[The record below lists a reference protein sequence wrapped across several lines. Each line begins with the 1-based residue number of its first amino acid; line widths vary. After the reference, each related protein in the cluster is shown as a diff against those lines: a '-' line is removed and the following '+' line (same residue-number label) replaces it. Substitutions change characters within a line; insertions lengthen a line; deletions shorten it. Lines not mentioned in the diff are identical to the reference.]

1 MRHIHYVEQGMENT
15 ASVSRS
21 LMLSSG
27 PRDRLPRQADAV
39 IAFGLTLQPNACA
52 CKHTHGGHGP
62 ADQGTTGIIRPA
74 RNTLTLEGQEMA
86 KLLSAALQ
94 GTVSKWDWL
103 LQMQIHLL
111 R

>member
-1 MRHIHYVEQGMENT
+1 LRHIHYAEQGMENT

-21 LMLSSG
+21 LILSSG

-39 IAFGLTLQPNACA
+39 KAFGLTLQPNACA
-52 CKHTHGGHGP
+52 CRHKRGGHGP
-62 ADQGTTGIIRPA
+62 TVIICPA
-74 RNTLTLEGQEMA
+74 RNTILEGQEMA